1 MHNRVQ
7 IALARRE
14 RLRKARDKAWMVLA
28 ALAVVAVIGVV
39 GVVML
44 VRRLGT
50 GAPVAHWVE
59 LGFFAVLAIVA
70 GLLAVRALGVA
81 RRLTRRLEETNPMET
96 PLGDERPISIWDEVL
111 RGPR

>member
-28 ALAVVAVIGVV
+28 ALVIVTAIGVV
-39 GVVML
+39 GTVML

-59 LGFFAVLAIVA
+59 LGVFAVLAIIA
-70 GLLAVRALGVA
+70 GLLAVRAWGVA
-81 RRLTRRLEETNPMET
+81 TRFNRRLDETNPMDT
-96 PLGDERPISIWDEVL
+96 PLADERPISIWDEVL